1 VGKDTKADFE
11 TRLSA
16 ANSGSNNGY
25 NIQEIKEDALWLS
38 NETQIDEVSALR
50 IVVLE
55 YQSRPEAQ
63 LRNNFS
69 VEEGASLQAAAGDI
83 NTESSNLLQSALK
96 STALA
101 FTGNE
106 ASEQE
111 KRRLRSVHIYFS
123 ERQNLLACSK
133 LLYHIGFRRT
143 EQKGKG
149 VATTPQWIDRISE
162 EFVRNQDESPER
174 YVHYIIVQVQRLFA
188 SLEKGS
194 SGWFKSIGGRED
206 VEAEWANMR
215 LAEIT
220 HALEILLVVL
230 DRRRFD
236 TRSGDNV
243 RSWFQLAMSI
253 GFFEGQS
260 SPDPTFQHSIYSIQ
274 GLIAAISLSI
284 LDISNTV
291 DHILEDSD
299 ALADVQHYYVHD
311 IQTLGEVH
319 KMITEMALS
328 NSRIGSPAILAWAV
342 MLYTMQNVVQMR
354 LESPETPVSEN
365 APAYK
370 LYVDF
375 LDSITPRDL
384 HNKAAEPLAMY
395 AVDEAKVFDILR
407 DLAISFGASS
417 GPDLHSGLDCRVRI
431 SILDLIARS
440 GGHVMYSAEV
450 VDAVLAALEGDSG
463 YWDVATKGAGLA
475 DENPTAYFLQN
486 NLLVEQVLNVAA
498 ARFPYEDLPFLKLVR
513 ALATCERYDTDG
525 VPAVMKVLDV
535 LPSFTAQLPDDFD
548 SYETIDEDTALNDIR
563 LTDDFPLFEVRPN
576 LGLIYK
582 RGSRT
587 MAPGLRQ
594 IEENFTIP
602 AYTPGRIIVESLPRV
617 ALFFHQYSCINYVGK
632 LLETGMA
639 PAEYFDAL
647 TQQRASREVLV
658 EIISI
663 LASLVSTS
671 VRINEASGGVGDSNG
686 CAKTILEQAGREL
699 DRNRDVVSVVSLIFE
714 EELEHQA
721 DGSSP
726 DNSLDLLIACLQFFH
741 ALLPVV
747 PGRVWPVL
755 ARSGLL
761 DKDGR
766 PGRLRSIITSVEL
779 VSARYDFLLSCVHLF
794 SELVEDCASHA
805 VLRKVSLNKAANRHD
820 DDDNLGTGVP
830 EHVVPKALLAYTATL
845 LDVYETACNWK
856 YAIPS
861 HRLLIARSI
870 STVFEKLIYYTYGV
884 GETPSAGS
892 KLTSSLHESARF
904 LIDRFLSPTAGPLRF
919 QPLFRGLLD
928 GFMTP
933 ELTVNTSYFLLWT
946 SQVEAILKLT
956 QTLVKAGT
964 VLGKNDSHLRGQLFS
979 VSPLIARLYA
989 KYDSY
994 RLSVVTLLRSL
1005 VVASASG
1012 SEEPPSLL
1020 GHLGQETSTNF
1031 LSILTR
1037 MGKPFK
1043 DDNHIIPVWQL
1054 LSAVVS
1060 NRQQW
1065 FAIYILTGSKPRDA
1079 LKNAEDKSKS
1089 EISKPFL
1096 DVALEELSNI
1106 NNIPIERAIAILE
1119 FISLAQNYWPWA
1131 MLDIQNKSTIITSIA
1146 DFVSGLEV
1154 LSQSA
1159 NDEKSIRGAKEAR
1172 VAAYVAEILAMH
1184 LYHCRQTGNTSQVKD
1199 VLAKLQYYRRC
1210 AASPPL
1216 YNSSLHGNLAKN
1228 FTTRFAGTSTHD
1240 FKRSA
1245 ITQKD
1250 IGPDYYYDLG
1260 LARKMLC
1267 FSPAW
1272 KGKKDDGN
1280 GQELV
1285 KANINLSVVDA
1296 QIVSFILMC
1305 SLHSHINERI
1315 GSTAWLENV
1324 GN

>member
-1 VGKDTKADFE
+1 LLSEQTVHNLLTRPFEPFTLSVGKDTKADFE

-111 KRRLRSVHIYFS
+111 KRRLRSVHIYLS

-328 NSRIGSPAILAWAV
+328 SSRIGSPAILAWAV

-463 YWDVATKGAGLA
+463 YWDVATKGAGLP

-498 ARFPYEDLPFLKLVR
+498 ARFPYEDLPWR
-513 ALATCERYDTDG
+513 
-525 VPAVMKVLDV
+525 
-535 LPSFTAQLPDDFD
+535 
-548 SYETIDEDTALNDIR
+548 
-563 LTDDFPLFEVRPN
+563 
-576 LGLIYK
+576 
-582 RGSRT
+582 
-587 MAPGLRQ
+587 
-594 IEENFTIP
+594 
-602 AYTPGRIIVESLPRV
+602 
-617 ALFFHQYSCINYVGK
+617 
-632 LLETGMA
+632 
-639 PAEYFDAL
+639 
-647 TQQRASREVLV
+647 
-658 EIISI
+658 
-663 LASLVSTS
+663 LVS
-671 VRINEASGGVGDSNG
+671 
-686 CAKTILEQAGREL
+686 
-699 DRNRDVVSVVSLIFE
+699 
-714 EELEHQA
+714 
-721 DGSSP
+721 
-726 DNSLDLLIACLQFFH
+726 
-741 ALLPVV
+741 
-747 PGRVWPVL
+747 
-755 ARSGLL
+755 
-761 DKDGR
+761 
-766 PGRLRSIITSVEL
+766 
-779 VSARYDFLLSCVHLF
+779 
-794 SELVEDCASHA
+794 
-805 VLRKVSLNKAANRHD
+805 
-820 DDDNLGTGVP
+820 
-830 EHVVPKALLAYTATL
+830 
-845 LDVYETACNWK
+845 
-856 YAIPS
+856 
-861 HRLLIARSI
+861 
-870 STVFEKLIYYTYGV
+870 
-884 GETPSAGS
+884 
-892 KLTSSLHESARF
+892 
-904 LIDRFLSPTAGPLRF
+904 
-919 QPLFRGLLD
+919 
-928 GFMTP
+928 
-933 ELTVNTSYFLLWT
+933 
-946 SQVEAILKLT
+946 
-956 QTLVKAGT
+956 
-964 VLGKNDSHLRGQLFS
+964 
-979 VSPLIARLYA
+979 
-989 KYDSY
+989 
-994 RLSVVTLLRSL
+994 VT
-1005 VVASASG
+1005 
-1012 SEEPPSLL
+1012 
-1020 GHLGQETSTNF
+1020 
-1031 LSILTR
+1031 TR
-1037 MGKPFK
+1037 M
-1043 DDNHIIPVWQL
+1043 
-1054 LSAVVS
+1054 VS
-1060 NRQQW
+1060 
-1065 FAIYILTGSKPRDA
+1065 
-1079 LKNAEDKSKS
+1079 
-1089 EISKPFL
+1089 
-1096 DVALEELSNI
+1096 
-1106 NNIPIERAIAILE
+1106 
-1119 FISLAQNYWPWA
+1119 
-1131 MLDIQNKSTIITSIA
+1131 
-1146 DFVSGLEV
+1146 
-1154 LSQSA
+1154 
-1159 NDEKSIRGAKEAR
+1159 
-1172 VAAYVAEILAMH
+1172 
-1184 LYHCRQTGNTSQVKD
+1184 
-1199 VLAKLQYYRRC
+1199 RR
-1210 AASPPL
+1210 
-1216 YNSSLHGNLAKN
+1216 
-1228 FTTRFAGTSTHD
+1228 
-1240 FKRSA
+1240 
-1245 ITQKD
+1245 
-1250 IGPDYYYDLG
+1250 
-1260 LARKMLC
+1260 
-1267 FSPAW
+1267 
-1272 KGKKDDGN
+1272 
-1280 GQELV
+1280 
-1285 KANINLSVVDA
+1285 
-1296 QIVSFILMC
+1296 
-1305 SLHSHINERI
+1305 
-1315 GSTAWLENV
+1315 
-1324 GN
+1324 